1 MVMEHDT
8 TSASIWD
15 NKIGLSKIEELVAFN
30 WGWDI
35 FAVQEAAIWPDLLWN
50 NPQEGNYFLYIYQ
63 LDRKYPRIQC
73 GKDINSIGRIM

>member
-30 WGWDI
+30 WGWGI
-35 FAVQEAAIWPDLLWN
+35 FAVQEAAI
-50 NPQEGNYFLYIYQ
+50 
-63 LDRKYPRIQC
+63 
-73 GKDINSIGRIM
+73 